1 MNVISRV
8 DEPTDRCTPMV
19 VTSKASGEVGICVD
33 LTTLN
38 QSIKREAHPLLS
50 VDFTL
55 GKLGGPKVFSKIDA
69 NSGFWQRKLSDN
81 SCLLIIFIT
90 PWRRFC
96 FSRLPDGISTGSE
109 QFQKC
114 ISDILEGIEG
124 AKCQV
129 DKNVQV
135 SDQVQHDEH
144 LHAVLKRLAE
154 ANVALNLAKYKFS
167 VTKIKV
173 LGHVVSAEGI

>member
-8 DEPTDRCTPMV
+8 HEPTDRCTLMV

-33 LTTLN
+33 LTKLN
-38 QSIKREAHPLLS
+38 QSIKRESRPLLS

-55 GKLGGPKVFSKIDA
+55 GKLGGSKVFSKIDA

-81 SCLLIIFIT
+81 SCLLTI
-90 PWRRFC
+90 
-96 FSRLPDGISTGSE
+96 
-109 QFQKC
+109 FQKS

-124 AKCQV
+124 AKCLV
-129 DKNVQV
+129 NNIVQV